1 MGAVGSGSL
10 VDEVMGDPLSGGYS
24 LVEFGP

>member
-1 MGAVGSGSL
+1 MWAVGSGSL
-10 VDEVMGDPLSGGYS
+10 VDEVTGDPLSDVHS